1 MNKLAIIAF
10 TTLTAFSL
18 TACGGSGASSA
29 EDATEDTSTNTDV
42 SEETDTSES
51 SDDSETTNNE
61 VISATVCTNGSDLSN
76 IPNAYLIALEKY
88 TTTNSEYSVY
98 VCTEDSNGDGNAD
111 YMIIETTNQPEHE
124 SVYYD
129 ESHHHHEDFDFD
141 TNAYKFD
148 GIYDGSQ
155 TLHSAGN
162 NMIEEQNIVMKMPI
176 NPTSATNKTAT
187 SFATIGLALNG
198 VSFFN
203 ENAAPGDE
211 ITDELF
217 TFDQCSGHPQQQG
230 VYHYHVDP
238 VCLIR
243 DLGGNVTSEE
253 KTVGSNTYEWI
264 EDDGSNG
271 VLLLGFLKDGFP
283 VYGPIGTSETDCNG
297 TSVDAS
303 SIDEYNG
310 HSHCTAEFNSPIYHY
325 HVKTAELG
333 GSGNPVF
340 WVTNEF
346 FYGNPG
352 EIIQ

>member
-98 VCTEDSNGDGNAD
+98 VCTEDSNGDGSAD
-111 YMIIETTNQPEHE
+111 YMVIETTNQPEHE

-162 NMIEEQNIVMKMPI
+162 NMIEEQNM
-176 NPTSATNKTAT
+176 
-187 SFATIGLALNG
+187 
-198 VSFFN
+198 
-203 ENAAPGDE
+203 
-211 ITDELF
+211 
-217 TFDQCSGHPQQQG
+217 
-230 VYHYHVDP
+230 
-238 VCLIR
+238 
-243 DLGGNVTSEE
+243 
-253 KTVGSNTYEWI
+253 
-264 EDDGSNG
+264 
-271 VLLLGFLKDGFP
+271 
-283 VYGPIGTSETDCNG
+283 
-297 TSVDAS
+297 
-303 SIDEYNG
+303 
-310 HSHCTAEFNSPIYHY
+310 
-325 HVKTAELG
+325 
-333 GSGNPVF
+333 
-340 WVTNEF
+340 
-346 FYGNPG
+346 
-352 EIIQ
+352 